1 MSSKIVTM
9 FMVVLTLIISA
20 CLMTTFRFVGVQRN
34 QDMAQTRVE
43 TSVVSTDGEISAD
56 SNIIMTKADI
66 VESVKYNEQI
76 SSQIQ
81 RLGLA
86 GSEIHKLRKISYFG
100 TELTPENVSTSLPE
114 GRYIVT
120 YDETQISI
128 RPA

>member
-1 MSSKIVTM
+1 M
-9 FMVVLTLIISA
+9 FMVILTLVMSA
-20 CLMTTFRFVGVQRN
+20 CLMTTFRYVGIQRN

-43 TSVVSTDGEISAD
+43 TSVISTDGEISAD

-66 VESVKYNEQI
+66 VESLRYNEQI

-81 RLGLA
+81 RLGLD
-86 GSEIHKLRKISYFG
+86 GSEIHRLRKIEYYG
-100 TELTPENVSTSLPE
+100 TELTPDNVSTLLPE
-114 GRYIVT
+114 GRYIVI